1 MRLILTV
8 AAAIAG
14 GALALTPAGAAEPTY
29 QPGGALQQGHMCSVS
44 TDGGEGF
51 YGYMT
56 ECPQPVSTVVK
67 HSKKHKS

>member
-1 MRLILTV
+1 MRLILT
-8 AAAIAG
+8 AATMAAF

-29 QPGGALQQGHMCSVS
+29 QPGGATQQGHMCQVS

-56 ECPQPVSTVVK
+56 ECPHPVPMR
-67 HSKKHKS
+67 HSKKTRS